1 MKLRGFLCLA
11 VSCFMAGVQAQDL
24 NIHVDKKG
32 RVGFADKDGN
42 VVIECKY
49 ESAMPFSDGV
59 AIVSKSGKFGI
70 IDATGLEMLPLKYTR
85 ISPWNDLL
93 YLIADGKRLGLADR
107 TGRVVLKAE
116 YSLIS
121 KANCYGKALIA
132 RGGSAANNEKKT
144 YMSGAKYGIIDTK
157 GNVLVAPEYKGLYEF
172 AFEGKDVYP
181 YYEGKRL
188 VYSYHYTTD
197 TLVTD
202 CSYLGFSGNGFNIAD
217 AGILDGNGKVLL
229 KQGLYSYVMLPQSGM
244 VRYYEAK
251 KKETLCGYHN
261 LETGEGFLA
270 AKFDQAIGDIKFWSH
285 GDFIGG
291 IAPVNG
297 ASWSFID
304 KSGKVLRGGYGL
316 LKHSA
321 STGLWAAQNASK
333 KWDVFDDGNA
343 DVAAL
348 SGFDNINFPV
358 QEGDRE
364 IFSVQKGTVWGCITR
379 GGEVVVPFEY
389 EQVLGNKFDVVGVK
403 KNGKWG
409 MVTADNG
416 MLIPAEYMD
425 ILLPAERGTQ
435 HYWVKKSDGLYY
447 HLNLT
452 NNHLSEKGYKVAT
465 NFVKGIALVVP
476 EGFTLADTQ
485 VNRAQI
491 YAPNASRKLIDEA
504 DVSKWVGS
512 FGYLLGTDDVL
523 LLDEPVSTMYRDK
536 VAEAIIEKGYRT
548 LTAGEKKSI
557 LLEVT
562 RENRCYDLRSVLS
575 EDEWNY

>member
-1 MKLRGFLCLA
+1 
-11 VSCFMAGVQAQDL
+11 
-24 NIHVDKKG
+24 
-32 RVGFADKDGN
+32 
-42 VVIECKY
+42 
-49 ESAMPFSDGV
+49 
-59 AIVSKSGKFGI
+59 
-70 IDATGLEMLPLKYTR
+70 
-85 ISPWNDLL
+85 
-93 YLIADGKRLGLADR
+93 
-107 TGRVVLKAE
+107 
-116 YSLIS
+116 
-121 KANCYGKALIA
+121 
-132 RGGSAANNEKKT
+132 
-144 YMSGAKYGIIDTK
+144 MSGAKYGIIDTK

-202 CSYLGFSGNGFNIAD
+202 CSYLGFSGNGLNIAD

-229 KQGLYSYVMLPQSGM
+229 KPGLYSYVMLPQSGM
-244 VRYYEAK
+244 VRYYKAK

-261 LETGEGFLA
+261 LETGESFQA

-304 KSGKVLRGGYGL
+304 KTGKVLRDGYGL

-321 STGLWAAQNASK
+321 ITGLWAAQNASK

-358 QEGDRE
+358 HEGDRE

-485 VNRAQI
+485 VNRAQV
-491 YAPNASRKLIDEA
+491 YAPNASQKTIAEV

-536 VAEAIIEKGYRT
+536 VAEAIIARGYRT